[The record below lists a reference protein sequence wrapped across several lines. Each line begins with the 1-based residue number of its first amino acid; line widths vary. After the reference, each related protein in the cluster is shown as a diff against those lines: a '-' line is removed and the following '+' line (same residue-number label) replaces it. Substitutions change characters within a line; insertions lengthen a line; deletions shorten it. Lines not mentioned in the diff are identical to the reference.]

1 MPRKLLRIF
10 LWITLAEA
18 VAFVVGHLIAKKM
31 SIGGETS
38 DEFRVAT
45 IFGGK
50 RFHSTAG
57 ALKSGS
63 AVAALG
69 GMEIDLRDATVDPLG
84 ADLEVTATLGGVRVL
99 VPEDWAVDFD
109 IDDAPTG
116 GVEVNVTPSEDL
128 PVDAPHLHIHAT
140 TRAGGIAVTARN

>member
-18 VAFVVGHLIAKKM
+18 VAFVAGHVIARRM
-31 SIGGETS
+31 TTGGENS
-38 DEFRVAT
+38 DEFRVVT

-69 GMEIDLRDATVDPLG
+69 GLEIDLRDATVGPLG
-84 ADLEVTATLGGVRVL
+84 ADLEVTAALGGVRVF

-116 GVEVNVTPSEDL
+116 GVDINVAPREEL
-128 PVDAPHLHIHAT
+128 PDDAPHLHIHAT